1 MRSKSWLWLTALALL
16 PATAVPVMGQP
27 RPVGNELRVSGSP
40 ESKQRN
46 PAAAYSAAGTEL
58 VVWESDRQG
67 LRGRF
72 YGRDGAPLTA
82 EIGLVANQ
90 VVSTVPG
97 QGIEVLRK
105 DPVVAFLPSGDFF
118 LAWTEERSA
127 VRVDIFF
134 ENRELLDRDVYVQKF
149 KPSGAPAGAPLRLSD
164 ATGFQSVPRIL
175 VRNGA
180 DAVVV
185 WQSDKSENNG
195 VFARLIKASGL
206 PNGDAVKLS
215 SGAAANPA
223 IAGAGNGQLIV
234 SWEAADGSSQGVF
247 ARLFDRSF
255 TPRGGEFRINS
266 EVAGLQRRAAVTAV
280 PTGGWLVV
288 WQGQGIDS
296 KHHHVFGQFLGAAGN
311 LVGPQF
317 RISEG
322 VGDIQIAP
330 SVAAVAGGNFVVIWT
345 DWKQIFPLGLYGVEI
360 DKLGNAIGDE
370 VKINTRPINAQTRT
384 ALAVS
389 PSGSILAPW
398 EGFHTRTARRAGIAA
413 RRVEF

>member
-1 MRSKSWLWLTALALL
+1 MRSRPWLWLTALALV
-16 PATAVPVMGQP
+16 PATVVPVMGQP
-27 RPVGNELRVSGSP
+27 RPVGNELRVSGNTA
-40 ESKQRN
+40 SKQRN
-46 PAAAYSAAGTEL
+46 PTAAYNAAGTEL
-58 VVWESDRQG
+58 VVWESDREG

-90 VVSTVPG
+90 VVSGFPAE
-97 QGIEVLRK
+97 GIEVLRK
-105 DPVVAFLPSGDFF
+105 DPVVAFLSSGEFF
-118 LAWTEERSA
+118 LGWTEERSS

-134 ENRELLDRDVYVQKF
+134 QDRRLIDRDVYIQKF
-149 KPSGAPAGAPLRLSD
+149 NAAGAPARAPLRLS
-164 ATGFQSVPRIL
+164 AAAGFQSVPRIL

-185 WQSDKSENNG
+185 WQSATSGNDG
-195 VFARLIKASGL
+195 VFARLVTSSGL
-206 PNGDAVKLS
+206 PSGAEIKLS
-215 SGAAANPA
+215 SGLAANPA
-223 IAGAGNGQLIV
+223 IAGANNGEFIV
-234 SWEAADGSSQGVF
+234 SWEAADGGSQGVF
-247 ARLFDRSF
+247 ARLFNRAAA
-255 TPRGGEFRINS
+255 PKGAEFRINS
-266 EVAGLQRRAAVTAV
+266 EVPGLQRRAAVTAV

-296 KHHHVFGQFLGAAGN
+296 KHHHIFGQFLGDAGN

-322 VGDIQIAP
+322 AGQIQIAP
-330 SVAAVAGGNFVVIWT
+330 SVAAIAGGNFVVIWT
-345 DWKQIFPLGLYGVEI
+345 DWDKIFPIGLFGVEI
-360 DKLGNAIGDE
+360 DKLGNTIGDE
-370 VKINTRPINAQTRT
+370 VQINTRPINAQTRT
-384 ALAVS
+384 SLAVS